1 MEWLAPLIL
10 GVMVTGFGGL
20 FLVRHLSLIT
30 RLRQDEELL
39 QQEQQFLIRQQ
50 QRRVLTSTLLIL
62 VGVLIPLS
70 YYVMA
75 QLQNALLA
83 TLLLLG
89 ILGLIGLI
97 VLLAL
102 GDLVSGRHLRADLQL
117 RKAEAELRRA
127 LLENE
132 IREKRPHS
140 PGSPSAE
147 SRND

>member
-1 MEWLAPLIL
+1 MEWVAPLIL

-20 FLVRHLSLIT
+20 FLARHLSLISH
-30 RLRQDEELL
+30 LRQEEELL
-39 QQEQQFLIRQQ
+39 PPERQFLMKQQ

-62 VGVLIPLS
+62 VGVLIPIS

-75 QLQNALLA
+75 RLQNVLLA

-89 ILGLIGLI
+89 ILVLIGLI

-102 GDLVSGRHLRADLQL
+102 GDLLSGRHLRADLQL

-132 IREKRPHS
+132 IREKRS
-140 PGSPSAE
+140 TAQGSPSTE
-147 SRND
+147 SRRD